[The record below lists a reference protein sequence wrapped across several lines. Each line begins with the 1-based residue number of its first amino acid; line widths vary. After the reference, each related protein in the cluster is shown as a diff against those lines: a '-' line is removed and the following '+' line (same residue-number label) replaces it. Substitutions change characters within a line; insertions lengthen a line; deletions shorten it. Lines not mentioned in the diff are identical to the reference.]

1 MLRMTLWSYTTLTD
15 SARGPLVRDLHVTLS
30 VATYA
35 NEFEAEWEAVSKGP
49 EYIRW
54 LQDSL
59 NRILGLR
66 LAVDGI
72 FGPRTRAAVI
82 GFQQRSG
89 LTPDGI
95 PGPKTDSAIKKT
107 AGQLA
112 LSDPCAGLGRPEVLE
127 RFDFARHTLKPFH
140 HEQLIR
146 IARCVVASRRS
157 SRPIKAIRLTGHTD
171 PVGSDLDNSRLGQLR
186 ADEVQRQLMAT
197 LERISPG
204 SSRGLGFVAE
214 SRGETQQIP
223 GSPERTRRVELF
235 VLAPPAPPVPV
246 PSAPTRVVKTLKVV
260 VKSFI
265 APIGAKIG
273 TPTCPVSFPPGLP
286 PVPAAATLAGLAAI
300 TDVSFPERPTTDAK
314 DKGYRLYSE
323 RTFTV
328 TCENGSI
335 ISATS
340 SPVDTDA
347 GKEGPIQPPPLITSR
362 VSGALV
368 GRNFRFA
375 WMARGRPDPS
385 VEKLTFQ
392 AVCSRTSVFI
402 WHLIAGE
409 IECVGTTPVVRTS
422 LVGSQFPSHRVF
434 VNGIEDRAAFRAQ
447 GPFSNLWIP
456 HPADRTMVR

>member
-1 MLRMTLWSYTTLTD
+1 M
-15 SARGPLVRDLHVTLS
+15 TLS

-59 NRILGLR
+59 NRILGIG

-72 FGPRTRAAVI
+72 FGPRTRAAVRS
-82 GFQQRSG
+82 FQQRSG

-95 PGPKTDSAIKKT
+95 PGPKTDSAIKRT
-107 AGQLA
+107 AGQLPP
-112 LSDPCAGLGRPEVLE
+112 SDPCTGLGQPEVLD

-140 HEQLIR
+140 HERLIR
-146 IARCVVASRRS
+146 IARCVLASRRS
-157 SRPIKAIRLTGHTD
+157 SRPIKAIRLIGHTD
-171 PVGSDLDNSRLGQLR
+171 PVGTDLDNSRLGQLR
-186 ADEVQRQLMAT
+186 ANEVQRQLIAT

-204 SSRGLGFVAE
+204 SSRSLGFFAE

-235 VLAPPAPPVPV
+235 ILTPPVPPAPAPVP
-246 PSAPTRVVKTLKVV
+246 PPPTRIVKTMKVV

-265 APIGAKIG
+265 APIGTRIG
-273 TPTCPVSFPPGLP
+273 TPTCLVSFPPGLP
-286 PVPAAATLAGLAAI
+286 PVPAVTTLAGLAAV
-300 TDVSFPERPTTDAK
+300 TDVTFSERPTTDAK
-314 DKGYRLYSE
+314 DKRYRLYSE

-335 ISATS
+335 THVTS
-340 SPVDTDA
+340 SPIDTDA
-347 GKEGPIQPPPLITSR
+347 GREGPIQPPPLITSR

-375 WMARGRPDPS
+375 WMARGRPDPL
-385 VEKLTFQ
+385 VEPTFQ

-447 GPFSNLWIP
+447 GPFSDLWIP